1 MLSKLWVRFF
11 CISLLCGTLTGR
23 LDAVSSAAAEGATA
37 AVELILKIAGL
48 MCLWSGVME
57 VVSESGLASKIEACL
72 RPLLQKLFGRAVR
85 DRKAMELVSAN
96 VTANLL
102 GLSNAATPIGLRAVS
117 RLYESAGRQG
127 TPDSILTLIIL
138 NTASIQLIPSTVAA
152 VRASYGA
159 AQPFDIMPAVWC
171 ASVCSVGIVL
181 LMARALRPF
190 FPDGGK

>member
-1 MLSKLWVRFF
+1 MLSKLWVGFF
-11 CISLLCGTLTGR
+11 VLSLLCGALTGR
-23 LDAVSSAAAEGATA
+23 MEEVSAAAAVGAA
-37 AVELILKIAGL
+37 DAIELILKIAGL

-57 VVSESGLASKIEACL
+57 LVSASGLAAKVEIGL
-72 RPLLQKLFGRAVR
+72 RPVLRRLFGRAAG

-102 GLSNAATPIGLRAVS
+102 GLSNAATPIGLQAVS
-117 RLYESAGRQG
+117 RLYESAGRRG

-152 VRASYGA
+152 VRASFGA

-171 ASVCSVGIVL
+171 ASACSVAAVL
-181 LMARALRPF
+181 LMARALRPC
-190 FPDGGK
+190 FPDDGK

>member
-1 MLSKLWVRFF
+1 MLSKLWVGFF

>member
-1 MLSKLWVRFF
+1 MLSKLWVGFF

-72 RPLLQKLFGRAVR
+72 RPLLQKLFGRAAR

-117 RLYESAGRQG
+117 RLYESAGRRG